1 MIRAGWGEVFV
12 TGQSITR
19 ARMRRGLSALT
30 RRVVALLALVGVL
43 VHAGLPL
50 LHQPRAA
57 ASPLD
62 DTLVICSGFGV
73 KVVQWAELDGAGEQD
88 KLPQTSRIYYCPICL
103 AQQMAGAA
111 VLPDALALRAPA
123 FAGIALAV
131 PRAASFVAPSQYSS
145 LRARAPPFIA

>member
-1 MIRAGWGEVFV
+1 M
-12 TGQSITR
+12 TGFAIAR
-19 ARMRRGLSALT
+19 GRMRRGLTALT

-73 KVVQWAELDGAGEQD
+73 KVVQWAELDEAGD
-88 KLPQTSRIYYCPICL
+88 HGKLPQTSRIYYCPICL
-103 AQQMAGAA
+103 AQMAGTA
-111 VLPDALALRAPA
+111 VLPDAVTLPAPTFVGAPPAL
-123 FAGIALAV
+123 
-131 PRAASFVAPSQYSS
+131 PRAAPFVAPSQYSS
-145 LRARAPPFIA
+145 LRARAPPSIA